1 MLHSHATP
9 FLHQNQPS
17 RESIFCG
24 KVGDWL
30 TEMAL
35 LMLNFL
41 LKTRQNSDAR
51 ICAHIVNGTKSTCA
65 YNCQCERL
73 RCMLFTANGDGI
85 IKNAPI
91 PFAEGVGVWLLNG
104 LDCGYRWDNGGL
116 KPSTH
121 RAAAAKRTPST
132 RRSAARWR
140 TNRAIAVVVGPV
152 IAHLLTCLFATEKI

>member
-1 MLHSHATP
+1 MLHSHAIP

-17 RESIFCG
+17 RESNFCG
-24 KVGDWL
+24 KVNDWW
-30 TEMAL
+30 TEMPL

-51 ICAHIVNGTKSTCA
+51 ICAHRQRNEKNVHLQPPA
-65 YNCQCERL
+65 RAVAV
-73 RCMLFTANGDGI
+73 MLFTANGDGI

-91 PFAEGVGVWLLNG
+91 PFAERVGVWLLNG

-121 RAAAAKRTPST
+121 RAAAAKRTPSA
-132 RRSAARWR
+132 RRSAARRR
-140 TNRAIAVVVGPV
+140 TDRPIAVAIGPV
-152 IAHLLTCLFATEKI
+152 FAHLLASIFATEKI